1 MQNLAFIFPGQGSQ
15 QLGMLSDAAE
25 AFEVVRGT
33 FAEAADALGFDL
45 WDMIQNSDAQTLAMT
60 ENTQPALLAASVALW
75 RAWRDLDGPMPAAMA
90 GHSLGEFSALCC
102 AGALDFGD
110 ALRLVRARGQF
121 MQTAVP
127 AGVGAMAAVIGL
139 DDAEVVDICN
149 AITTADSVV
158 AAVNFNS
165 PGQVVIAGHVAAVE
179 TASASLAEAGA
190 RKVMP
195 LPVSAPFH
203 TELMR
208 PAGER
213 LAQLLAD
220 TEVHTP
226 SIPVIHNVTVAAQSD
241 PARIRE
247 LLVTQISAPVPWT
260 ACVEALR
267 DAGCRQFVECGPGR
281 VLGGLLRRVDKS
293 LSCEFIEQPDA
304 LRGAVASLAAP
315 DNGDA

>member
-179 TASASLAEAGA
+179 AASVRLAEAGA

-220 TEVHTP
+220 TEVHAP

-315 DNGDA
+315 DNGEA

>member
-1 MQNLAFIFPGQGSQ
+1 
-15 QLGMLSDAAE
+15 
-25 AFEVVRGT
+25 
-33 FAEAADALGFDL
+33 
-45 WDMIQNSDAQTLAMT
+45 MIQNSDAQTLAMT

-149 AITTADSVV
+149 AITAADSVV

-179 TASASLAEAGA
+179 TASARLADAGA
-190 RKVMP
+190 RKVMQ

-213 LAQLLAD
+213 LAQLLRD
-220 TEVHTP
+220 TDLHAP

-267 DAGCRQFVECGPGR
+267 DAGCRHYVECGPGR

-304 LRGAVASLAAP
+304 LRGAIASLAAP